1 MQSVFYDYRIY
12 VFPDDYNGIRYRI
25 IHIRRTGKGLRGE
38 WIDMADKRI
47 KVKPGKMQSKLGF
60 GVGIL
65 FVLIGCLVVI
75 PAFGPFGIIWTLIAC
90 VITYSNY
97 KNGFSDDGI
106 ATHEIII
113 EDKEDVTKI
122 FDDGEDIEAKLIK
135 LNSLYEQR
143 LITKEE
149 YAEKRKEFLKDF

>member
-1 MQSVFYDYRIY
+1 MSQ
-12 VFPDDYNGIRYRI
+12 
-25 IHIRRTGKGLRGE
+25 
-38 WIDMADKRI
+38 KRI

-65 FVLIGCLVVI
+65 FVLIGCFVAI
-75 PAFGPFGIIWTLIAC
+75 PVFGPFGIIWTLIAW

-97 KNGFSDDGI
+97 KNGFSEDGI

-113 EDKEDVTKI
+113 EDGADIMPVLATE
-122 FDDGEDIEAKLIK
+122 EDIEEKLIK
-135 LNSLYEQR
+135 LNSLYEKR

-149 YAEKRKEFLKDF
+149 YDEKRKEFLKEF

>member
-12 VFPDDYNGIRYRI
+12 VFPDDYNGITYRI
-25 IHIRRTGKGLRGE
+25 IHITRTGKGFREE
-38 WIDMADKRI
+38 WVEMPQKRI

-65 FVLIGCLVVI
+65 FVLIGCFVAI

-97 KNGFSDDGI
+97 KNGFSEDGI

-113 EDKEDVTKI
+113 EDGAEIIPVLEDA
-122 FDDGEDIEAKLIK
+122 EDIEAKLIK

-149 YAEKRKEFLKDF
+149 YEEKRKEFLREF